1 MASTIILVLPRPS
14 GINGIVNLN
23 CQTSCSEVMCCF
35 FLYLIIILE
44 FLTHHKEV
52 VHTWSPAQD
61 LWYSLKPHQEI
72 LEPIP
77 AQLLTHLV
85 VTLYQQKL

>member
-1 MASTIILVLPRPS
+1 MASTIILVFPHPS

-23 CQTSCSEVMCCF
+23 CQTSCSEVMCV

-52 VHTWSPAQD
+52 VHTRSPAQD

-77 AQLLTHLV
+77 AQLLTRLV